1 MRVTING
8 SGGIVTHGDSLS
20 GGGVIEFP
28 INEPPEFASTLANYT
43 VTGSAPSRKLK
54 DRGHEIAVESPS
66 ATAERAPSTGGGVT
80 VTDGTVS
87 VTASSIRVPLAVDEG
102 AGVVLTSH
110 LVIAASDPG
119 AIGSGNFW
127 LNPDVSGGSYGSPL
141 PQLHVR
147 NETDDDWYVVTAP
160 IDGSSTGSQFIA
172 TTGADAYE
180 LAQSGTSIQMRSG
193 DTARKIQLFSDGIE
207 IKSDGYILIS
217 NGLPTSDP
225 GAGHAGELFTDGVPS
240 AGVPKAL
247 MVSGG

>member
-1 MRVTING
+1 
-8 SGGIVTHGDSLS
+8 
-20 GGGVIEFP
+20 
-28 INEPPEFASTLANYT
+28 
-43 VTGSAPSRKLK
+43 
-54 DRGHEIAVESPS
+54 
-66 ATAERAPSTGGGVT
+66 
-80 VTDGTVS
+80 VS

-102 AGVVLTSH
+102 SGVVLTSH

-180 LAQSGTSIQMRSG
+180 LSQSGTSIQMRSG
-193 DTARKIQLFSDGIE
+193 DAARKIQVFSDGIE

-217 NGLPTSDP
+217 DGLPTSDP
-225 GAGHAGELFTDGVPS
+225 GAGHAGELFTEWGAIGRRSQGADGERR
-240 AGVPKAL
+240 L
-247 MVSGG
+247 MNEATARTRIESMVAWDQEPVLTPDQVTELVVLARGRT